1 MRTRAHEV
9 TTVSQ
14 SISRSLPVAHLPL
27 VPRIAASLKQRA
39 STILAVM
46 FILAVLLGL
55 LAWDFWTPLGWADW
69 VFYLPI
75 ILVSLWL
82 PFQWDSVVLAAVSS
96 VLILI
101 GYWYSPRSHLDPT
114 LALFNR
120 FIGITVIWVIA
131 TGCFFQKQSWRVL
144 KQHEAQLRALA
155 ARLEKIREEE
165 STRIARDIHDEL
177 GQLLTAL
184 KVNLSWIEQQ
194 LRQLPAGAARDQVD
208 KKLAAAIGLTSS
220 AISSVQRIASDLRP
234 IMLGDQGIIAALEWL
249 AHEFQQRT
257 GIECTF
263 DSDALH
269 VNLSDDRAIVVF
281 RVVQE
286 SLTNIARHANA
297 TRASITLQQVNGAI
311 AARVRDN
318 GRGITEYEKG
328 DVASLG
334 LIGMRERASSFGG
347 EVVLAGEPGK
357 GTIVELLLPV
367 Q

>member
-1 MRTRAHEV
+1 MNPTETLSPSLSETSSRVIPRPIADRKHRTA
-9 TTVSQ
+9 
-14 SISRSLPVAHLPL
+14 
-27 VPRIAASLKQRA
+27 
-39 STILAVM
+39 TIL
-46 FILAVLLGL
+46 FIALSITVLPGL
-55 LAWDFWTPLGWADW
+55 LFWDFLTPLGWADW

-82 PFQWDSVVLAAVSS
+82 PFQWDSVVLAAASS

-101 GYWYSPRSHLDPT
+101 GYLYSPRSHLDPT

-144 KQHEAQLRALA
+144 KQHDAQLRALA

-194 LRQLPAGAARDQVD
+194 LRQLPAGTTRDQVD
-208 KKLAAAIGLTSS
+208 KKLGATLGLTSS

-249 AHEFQQRT
+249 AREFQQRT

-263 DSDALH
+263 DSDVLR

-318 GRGITEYEKG
+318 GRGITEHEKG
-328 DVASLG
+328 DAASLG